1 MCENFLHEF
10 NFRHLATWQKLNV
23 QTFLT
28 RKKKSYTKISQ
39 STVYHNIP
47 TSAGDKY

>member
-10 NFRHLATWQKLNV
+10 NFRHLATRQKFNV
-23 QTFLT
+23 QTFYA
-28 RKKKSYTKISQ
+28 KKKSYMKISQ

-47 TSAGDKY
+47 TSAGYKY